1 MIRTGDTV
9 KTRRHFLQW
18 AGAAAAMAGSTQA
31 FAAFPDKPIRLVVPY
46 AAGGSADVLGRSLA
60 QAMGAIL
67 GQTVYVDLK
76 PGAGGNLGAE
86 AVARSTP
93 GDGYTVLFAS
103 VSLSTA
109 VSFTKLSF
117 DPRKDLVPVAGVATL
132 PSLLLVSSK
141 SPHRSV
147 ADLVKASKAGESLSF
162 GSAGP
167 TTGSH
172 LFGELLK
179 ASAGIDMVHVPFRG
193 SGAAYPDLISGRI
206 STMFDVMGSAM
217 GQVAGGLVRP
227 IAVTSAQRSKLL
239 PDVPTLSEL
248 GFAGFDVGTW
258 FGLFVPVGTPA
269 DARTRLEAAVLAA
282 VKTPEVS
289 ERLASVLA
297 DPIPGPGAEFGRW
310 YQADVER
317 WAKLARER
325 QIVISN

>member
-1 MIRTGDTV
+1 MT
-9 KTRRHFLQW
+9 TRRTFIHAAVA
-18 AGAAAAMAGSTQA
+18 AGALASSTRA
-31 FAAFPDKPIRLVVPY
+31 FASYPDKPIRLVVPY
-46 AAGGSADVLGRSLA
+46 AAGGSADVIGRSLSLA
-60 QAMGAIL
+60 LAANL
-67 GQTVYVDLK
+67 NQTVYVDLR

-86 AVARSTP
+86 TVVRAAP
-93 GDGYTVLFAS
+93 GDGYTVLLAS

-109 VSFTKLSF
+109 VSFTKLNF
-117 DPRKDLVPVAGVATL
+117 DPRKDLVPVAGIATL

-141 SPHRSV
+141 SPYHSV
-147 ADLVKASKAGESLSF
+147 TDLVKASKAGEQLSF

-217 GQVAGGLVRP
+217 GQVSGGLVRP
-227 IAVTSAQRSKLL
+227 LAITSSRRSKVL
-239 PDVPTLSEL
+239 PDVPTLAEL
-248 GFAGFDVGTW
+248 GYAGFDVGTW
-258 FGLFVPVGTPA
+258 FGVFVPVGTPA
-269 DARTRLEAAVLAA
+269 DARSRLESAVLSAI
-282 VKTPEVS
+282 KTPEMS

-297 DPIPGPGAEFGRW
+297 DPIPGPGAEFGKW
-310 YQADVER
+310 YLADVER

-325 QIVISN
+325 QIVVSN